1 MVSLT
6 CDLSLVSG
14 LHCLS
19 TRTRAFTAPQAHV
32 RLVWAAEP
40 VFLLDVVVPLLVE
53 MKEHV
58 DPKAKSECKDGA
70 VDVTIVCVSQGGRF
84 HEARKTKMETAAG
97 TIIRYR

>member
-19 TRTRAFTAPQAHV
+19 TRTRAFTEPQAHV

-70 VDVTIVCVSQGGRF
+70 VDITIVCVCVARF

-97 TIIRYR
+97 TVIRYH

>member
-19 TRTRAFTAPQAHV
+19 TRTRAFTEPQAHV

-70 VDVTIVCVSQGGRF
+70 VDVTIVCVCV
-84 HEARKTKMETAAG
+84 AG
-97 TIIRYR
+97 WSFS